1 MSGTSS
7 RTDKTRTDLLEATDS
22 AGQHVYVIWENGSAR
37 RSLES
42 AAPVV
47 IGRGNECDIQVV
59 HPSLSRKHVAV
70 HGGTPPRVE
79 DLGSTNGVKIGSRRL
94 KPRASEALLPGEV
107 ATAGPVVI
115 VVHDQARA
123 EATASGTAPQ
133 SMKDVRQVLSLIGKS
148 AISVLLLGETGVGK
162 EVAADLVRASSPRA
176 QRPML
181 RLNCAGFTESLLE
194 AELFGYERGAF
205 TGAVRA
211 KPGLLESAEGGTVFL
226 DEVAEMPVTT
236 QVKLLRVLES
246 REVRRIGGLEA
257 RTLDVRFVAATHRDL
272 RQLAA
277 SGAFRQDLF
286 YRLNGMT
293 VFIPPLRERR
303 DEIPGLVSE
312 FIAGACRAGGRAPLA
327 IEPEALRL
335 LQQHG
340 WPGNIRELRNVVE
353 RAVALCTTTVL
364 AREQIVLD
372 DGPSP
377 PQGAPSSDLRADVN
391 EYEKARILEALD
403 RAGGNQTK
411 AAQLIGI
418 TRRALI
424 GRLEAHNLP
433 RPRKK

>member
-1 MSGTSS
+1 
-7 RTDKTRTDLLEATDS
+7 
-22 AGQHVYVIWENGSAR
+22 VIWENGSAR
-37 RSLES
+37 RSLAS
-42 AAPVV
+42 GAPVV
-47 IGRGNECDIQVV
+47 VGRGNECDIQVV
-59 HPSLSRKHVAV
+59 HPSLSRRHVAI

-94 KPRASEALLPGEV
+94 KPGASEALMPGEV

-115 VVHDQARA
+115 VVHDQVRA
-123 EATASGTAPQ
+123 DGAVPGSSPQ
-133 SMKDVRQVLSLIGKS
+133 SMKDVRHVLSLIAKS

-162 EVAADLVRASSPRA
+162 EVAAELLHASSPRA
-176 QRPML
+176 SRPMI
-181 RLNCAGFTESLLE
+181 RLNCAAFTESLLE

-205 TGAVRA
+205 TGAVKA

-226 DEVAEMPVTT
+226 DEVAEIPVTT

-246 REVRRIGGLEA
+246 REVRRIGGLQA
-257 RTLDVRFVAATHRDL
+257 RTLDVRFVSATHRDL
-272 RQLAA
+272 RELAA

-293 VFIPPLRERR
+293 VCIPPLRQRR

-312 FIAGACRAGGRAPLA
+312 FIAGACRAGGRSPLA
-327 IEPEALRL
+327 IDPKAQWL
-335 LQQHG
+335 LQQHA

-364 AREQIVLD
+364 TREHVLLD
-372 DGPSP
+372 D
-377 PQGAPSSDLRADVN
+377 APSLPPRAPLGDLRSDVD

-411 AAQLIGI
+411 AAQLMGI

-424 GRLEAHNLP
+424 GRLETHHLP